1 MSLVIKKDKSIHFP
15 GHIKQQWEQL
25 KLAVSSFSYYLS
37 NFHKFNKLIFDH
49 NNFINASIIY
59 NNTSDGIIITDK
71 DHKIIAI
78 NQSFTDIT
86 GYDQQDVIGRNPR
99 FLQSGKQS
107 SQFYKELWGS
117 LLKTGKWQGKIWN
130 KRKSGEIY
138 PELLTIDTIKD
149 EHGNIT
155 HHMGVFSDLSMLE
168 VKNERIKHL
177 AYHDYLT
184 GLPNRMQLKE
194 RLNSELA
201 CASKTGLYMALFFI
215 DLDGFKKVNDDYG
228 HGFGDTVLSMASNR
242 LNNIKRNTDFLARV
256 GGDEFVLIINQLST
270 KKIIPVVAEKII
282 ETIKSPF
289 FVDEIIVNIGASIGI
304 SIYPLNGTDSETLIK
319 HADTAMYESKKNGR
333 NNYTFYNA
341 PGDLNSKQQ
350 GKN

>member
-1 MSLVIKKDKSIHFP
+1 MSLVFKKDKSVHFP

-25 KLAVSSFSYYLS
+25 KLAVSSFNYCLS
-37 NFHKFNKLIFDH
+37 NFHKFNKLVFDH

-71 DHKIIAI
+71 DHKIVGI

-86 GYDQQDVIGRNPR
+86 GYDQQDAIGRNPR

-107 SQFYKELWGS
+107 DQFYNELWNS
-117 LLKTGKWQGKIWN
+117 LIKTGKWQGKIWN
-130 KRKSGEIY
+130 KRKNGEIY
-138 PELLTIDTIKD
+138 PELLTINTIKD

-155 HHMGVFSDLSMLE
+155 HHMGVFSDLSTLE
-168 VKNERIKHL
+168 IKNERIKHL

-201 CASKTGLYMALFFI
+201 CASKTGLSMALFFI

-228 HGFGDTVLSMASNR
+228 HDFGDTVLSMASNR
-242 LNNIKRNTDFLARV
+242 LNNIKRSTDFLARV

-270 KKIIPVVAEKII
+270 KDIIPVVAEKII
-282 ETIKSPF
+282 ETIKAPF
-289 FVDEIIVNIGASIGI
+289 FVDENTVKIGVSIGI
-304 SIYPLNGTDSETLIK
+304 SIYPLNGKDPETLIK
-319 HADTAMYESKKNGR
+319 QADQAMYESKKSGR
-333 NNYTFYNA
+333 NNYTFYK
-341 PGDLNSKQQ
+341 PETLN
-350 GKN
+350 